1 MVRQKR
7 IAVAAERASAYGRNF
22 IRGVAE
28 TAERHPEWDLALIDP
43 LSIAAKAREPFDG
56 WICRVAD
63 RRTASALAKSARPV
77 VDCLCESDFPGFA
90 CVMTDADAIG
100 RLAAEHLINHRF
112 ANFAF
117 CGYRRV
123 AFSDR
128 RRNAF
133 ASFLEARGIR
143 PAIYRPPFT
152 QQNRFGSDFLLGTRV
167 ESPPDSADL
176 AAWIKHLPKPVGVFC
191 CDDLRA
197 SQVLSLCRALAIA
210 VPDEVAIIGVDDD
223 PIYCMF
229 SSPRISSMD
238 PDAATIG
245 KSAADTLA
253 LMLSDPAAA
262 ANPPRIVV
270 PPRGIVERASTNTY
284 PHAPPWFA
292 DALAFIRENVRRGI
306 SASDVFRHVGF
317 SRTLVERA
325 FRECLS
331 SSVQRQIAEARIAE
345 AKRLLE
351 TTSRPIKEIAALSGF
366 STLEYLSRAFAAATG
381 VSPTAWREQSVKN
394 A

>member
-1 MVRQKR
+1 MKRQKK
-7 IAVAAERASAYGRNF
+7 IAVAAERSSAYGRNF

-28 TAERHPEWDLALIDP
+28 TAERHPEWDLVLIDP
-43 LSIAAKAREPFDG
+43 LSIAAKAKEPFDG

-63 RRTASALAKSARPV
+63 RRTASALAKSNRPV

-90 CVMTDADAIG
+90 SVKTDADAIG
-100 RLAAEHLINHRF
+100 RLAAEHFIKHRF

-133 ASFLEARGIR
+133 ASFLEQKGFC

-152 QQNRFGSDFLLGTRV
+152 RQNRFGSDFLLGTRV
-167 ESPPDSADL
+167 ESPPDSEDL
-176 AAWIKHLPKPVGVFC
+176 ADWIRRLPKPVGVFC

-229 SSPRISSMD
+229 STPRISSID

-245 KSAADTLA
+245 KTAADTMA
-253 LMLSDPAAA
+253 LMLSDRKTTT
-262 ANPPRIVV
+262 NPPRIVV
-270 PPRGIVERASTNTY
+270 PPRGIVERESTNVY

-292 DALAFIRENVRRGI
+292 DALAFIRENVSNGI

-331 SSVQRQIAEARIAE
+331 SSVQKQIAETRIAE

-381 VSPTAWREQSVKN
+381 VSPTTWRERSVKN

>member
-43 LSIAAKAREPFDG
+43 LSIAAKAKEPFDG

-63 RRTASALAKSARPV
+63 RRTASALAKSTRPV

-90 CVMTDADAIG
+90 CMMTDADAIG

-143 PAIYRPPFT
+143 PAIYRPSFT
-152 QQNRFGSDFLLGTRV
+152 QRNRFGTDFLLGTRV

-197 SQVLSLCRALAIA
+197 SQVLSLCRALGLS
-210 VPDEVAIIGVDDD
+210 VPDDVAIIGVDDD

-229 SSPRISSMD
+229 STPRLSSVD
-238 PDAATIG
+238 PGAATIG

-262 ANPPRIVV
+262 AHPPRIVV

-284 PHAPPWFA
+284 PHAPAWFA